1 MKKVIGFLSLL
12 VVIFLLI
19 YFLGPNLLPR
29 LTRDLNPFPTKDDQ
43 VKVEVKGPD
52 KPIPKDMKI
61 TNTSKMKVRVY
72 AYKVDDWSRLFHLKD
87 WVLNP
92 GGNATYPLG
101 NYWFKVVKPEVI
113 RLAER
118 KLAESQVF
126 GSDLEITGDQKHI
139 EIVPKPKKPV
149 TFTNKTNENLKI
161 CAFNPDDRALIIP
174 LAACLYIG
182 PHRTTNWGEAPPM
195 FTIRVYR
202 PQVADKILA
211 TETGV
216 QDQSVIVIR
225 SRGIWD
231 WIKDLFS

>member
-12 VVIFLLI
+12 VAIFLLI

-29 LTRDLNPFPTKDDQ
+29 LTRNLNPFPTKGDQ

-52 KPIPKDMKI
+52 TPLPKDMKI

-72 AYKVDDWSRLFHLKD
+72 AYKVDDWLRLAHLKD

-92 GGNATYPLG
+92 GESAIYPLG

-113 RLAER
+113 RMAER

-139 EIVPKPKKPV
+139 RILIKPKKPV

-182 PHRTTNWGEAPPM
+182 PHRTTDWGEAPPM

-202 PQVADKILA
+202 PQLVDKILA
-211 TETGV
+211 TEVGV
-216 QDQSVIVIR
+216 QDQSDIVIR

-231 WIKDLFS
+231 WIKNLFS

>member
-12 VVIFLLI
+12 VAIFLLI
-19 YFLGPNLLPR
+19 YFLGPNLLSR
-29 LTRDLNPFPTKDDQ
+29 LTRDLNPFPTKGDQ
-43 VKVEVKGPD
+43 VKVEIKGPD
-52 KPIPKDMKI
+52 TPIPKDMKI
-61 TNTSKMKVRVY
+61 TNTSKIKVRVY
-72 AYKVDDWSRLFHLKD
+72 AYKVDDWLRLGHLKD

-92 GGNATYPLG
+92 GENATYPLG
-101 NYWFKVVKPEVI
+101 NYWFRVVKPKAI
-113 RLAER
+113 LRMLAE
-118 KLAESQVF
+118 KQVF

-139 EIVPKPKKPV
+139 EIVPIPKKPV

-174 LAACLYIG
+174 LAACLYVG
-182 PHRTTNWGEAPPM
+182 PHRTTDWGEAPPM

-202 PQVADKILA
+202 PQLADKILA

-216 QDQSVIVIR
+216 QDHSVIVIR

-231 WIKDLFS
+231 RIKDLFS